1 MGVDWL
7 KLNLI
12 VIFFQVITLK
22 LGTDGFVSGFENK
35 ALLFIRKP

>member
-1 MGVDWL
+1 MVVDLL
-7 KLNLI
+7 KLNFI

-22 LGTDGFVSGFENK
+22 LGTQGFVSDFENK